1 MGGFLSVKK
10 GDEMFNVSMSNNY
23 VVHRQPADKEW
34 DSVDR
39 TVSIVSPADG
49 DNIYIKKF
57 LTMKKDEA
65 NKDLTPIL
73 ERLPKGL
80 LTILAIEFPKDHPGA
95 RDEIQKC
102 WTAAQDLKT
111 KYSALNYPTIGPGP
125 RLQTRRKYTIREPL
139 SELYKA
145 EKGQPS
151 LMQRFV
157 AVAKDMKLWSDRLA
171 EVTKF
176 DRTIDTVGFASGLRL
191 TDEDPRSF
199 LDWALVK
206 MSNEQ
211 YGLSDCKALRQLA
224 DEIASGSPLAEDAPI
239 KGFRKLQTNSIDFKV
254 GGRTGPTAGKKHLGG
269 MNNPF
274 EDVTETFER
283 RIPKVKKGDARRV
296 VANTD
301 DVFGDHGDSGSWI
314 VDTNARVVG
323 LLLAGDARYCFAT
336 DMSSVMESV
345 MKVCGFNGIEV
356 SPVPK
361 DVTFTAIAK

>member
-1 MGGFLSVKK
+1 MRSKK
-10 GDEMFNVSMSNNY
+10 S
-23 VVHRQPADKEW
+23 
-34 DSVDR
+34 
-39 TVSIVSPADG
+39 
-49 DNIYIKKF
+49 
-57 LTMKKDEA
+57 
-65 NKDLTPIL
+65 
-73 ERLPKGL
+73 
-80 LTILAIEFPKDHPGA
+80 
-95 RDEIQKC
+95 

-111 KYSALNYPTIGPGP
+111 KDSALNYPTIVGILKCLEGARP
-125 RLQTRRKYTIREPL
+125 KAVDAKKCTIREPL
-139 SELYKA
+139 LELYKA

-206 MSNEQ
+206 MSNEHH
-211 YGLSDCKALRQLA
+211 GLSDCKVCGLHSPLSLCTYVFRADTCEQALRQLA
-224 DEIASGSPLAEDAPI
+224 DEIAPGSPLAEDAPI
-239 KGFRKLQTNSIDFKV
+239 KEFRKLQANSIIFKV
-254 GGRTGPTAGKKHLGG
+254 GGRTGPTAGKVAQTREIVNAKSDTALWQKHLGG

-274 EDVTETFER
+274 KDITETFER
-283 RIPKVKKGDARRV
+283 CIFKVKKEDGGKV
-296 VANTD
+296 VADTD
-301 DVFGDHGDSGSWI
+301 EVFGDHGDSGSWI

-323 LLLAGDARYCFAT
+323 LLWAGDARYCFAT

-345 MKVCGFNGIEV
+345 MKVCGFDGIEV

-361 DVTFTAIAK
+361 DVTFTAIPK